1 MIGLATDKRPAH
13 ISNDF
18 AIGDY
23 GAYQIGNTISYSPY
37 WRREDVNLL
46 HGNQLSNTEMSSFLS
61 KYIACFKVYI
71 KRISLWK
78 KTVMID
84 TPQKRSSW
92 NQLVRWQEGST
103 DTHILANKSE
113 TIFLFFSN
121 VQSNEHIVNF
131 NSYKKK

>member
-18 AIGDY
+18 AIGE
-23 GAYQIGNTISYSPY
+23 IGNTISYSPY
-37 WRREDVNLL
+37 WRRENVNLL
-46 HGNQLSNTEMSSFLS
+46 HGNQLSNTEMNSFLS

-78 KTVMID
+78 KTVMTD
-84 TPQKRSSW
+84 TQKRSSW
-92 NQLVRWQEGST
+92 NQLVRWQDGKT
-103 DTHILANKSE
+103 DTNILANKSE
-113 TIFLFFSN
+113 TIFLFLSN